1 MSAENLINI
10 PTACFIVTILFVHSL
25 FDYTY
30 KRSIYDSNLLHIAIA
45 IIDILLYRYMTR
57 EERKEKGRKRNISIE
72 NKIIFI

>member
-25 FDYTY
+25 LDYAY
-30 KRSIYDSNLLHIAIA
+30 KHSIYDSNLLRIA
-45 IIDILLYRYMTR
+45 IIDILLRMTR
-57 EERKEKGRKRNISIE
+57 EGRKEKGRKRNIGIE